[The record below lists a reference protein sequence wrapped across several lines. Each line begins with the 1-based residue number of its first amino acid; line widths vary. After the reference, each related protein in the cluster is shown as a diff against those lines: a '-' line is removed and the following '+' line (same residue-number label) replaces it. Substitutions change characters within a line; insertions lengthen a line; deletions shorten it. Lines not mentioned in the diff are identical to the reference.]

1 MDMIGK
7 RFWILSVLVAVV
19 WGGGV
24 YVDDAT
30 A

>member
-1 MDMIGK
+1 MIGK